1 MKSAKSGVLK
11 RVLKQLKGYRLW
23 LTATIFCALIAVAGT
38 LAVPVFFG
46 EIINLIVGEGNVNF
60 GSLLSGHIYTKF
72 LLITG
77 CIALTSIAQWL
88 MNVINNHITYNVIKD
103 VREEA
108 FANIQRLPLKY
119 IDSHSYGDI
128 VSRNIAD
135 VDQFADGLLMG
146 FTQLFTGVLTIIGT
160 LVMMLVINWAI
171 ALVVVVITPLSLF
184 VAKFIASRTYSLFK
198 KTSEIRGEQTG
209 FIDEM
214 IGNIKV
220 VQAFNREDENIEKFD
235 DINERLTKASLKSI
249 FYSSLTNPSTR
260 FVNSIVYASVALTG
274 ALMLIF
280 QTPLPIIF
288 NVGLLTSLLSYAN
301 QYTKPFNEISGVI
314 TELQNAVACAG
325 RIYELI
331 DEKPQTPDAED
342 AKVLSSVN
350 GDVEFENVCFSYTE
364 DRKLIENLNVKAK
377 SGQRI
382 AIVGPT
388 GCGKTTL
395 INLLMRFYE
404 PNSGLISVDGNNI
417 KDITRKSLRQNYGMV
432 LQDTWLKSGTIR
444 DNIKIG
450 KPEATEE
457 EIISASKSAHAHNF
471 IMQLS
476 DGYDTVITEDGG
488 NLSQGQKQLLCIT
501 RIMLCLPPMLILDE
515 ATSSIDTRTEQRIQ
529 RAFAKL
535 MNGRTSFIIAH
546 RLSTIKEADLIIVME
561 NGHIVEQGTHDSLLQ
576 AGGFYSKLYN
586 SQFAI

>member
-1 MKSAKSGVLK
+1 MATRQKGVLK
-11 RVLKQLKGYRLW
+11 RVLKQLRHYKLSLA
-23 LTATIFCALIAVAGT
+23 LTILCAVVTVAGT
-38 LAVPVFFG
+38 LSVPVFFG
-46 EIINLIVGEGNVNF
+46 QIVNLIAGKGNVDF
-60 GSLLSGHIYTKF
+60 TAIYAKF
-72 LLITG
+72 IVIAA
-77 CIALTSIAQWL
+77 CIAITAVSQWL
-88 MNVINNHITYNVIKD
+88 MNIINNHITYNVIKD
-103 VREEA
+103 IRQEA
-108 FANIQRLPLKY
+108 FAKLQKLPLKF

-160 LVMMLVINWAI
+160 LVMMLVINWII

-198 KTSEIRGEQTG
+198 KTSEIRGEQTA

-214 IGNIKV
+214 IGNLKV

-235 DINERLTKASLKSI
+235 EINSRLTTASLKSI

-260 FVNSIVYASVALTG
+260 FVNAIVYAAVALAG
-274 ALMLIF
+274 ALMLVF
-280 QTPLPIIF
+280 ETPLPVIF

-331 DEKPQTPDAED
+331 DENPQVPDAEN
-342 AKVLSSVN
+342 AVELKEVEGN
-350 GDVEFENVCFSYTE
+350 IEFENVYFSYTA
-364 DRKLIENLNVKAK
+364 DKKLIENLNISAKA
-377 SGQRI
+377 GQRI

-395 INLLMRFYE
+395 INLLMRFYDTD
-404 PNSGLISVDGNNI
+404 GGKITVDGKGI
-417 KDITRKSLRQNYGMV
+417 TDVTRKSLRQNYGMV
-432 LQDTWLKSGTIR
+432 LQDTWLKSGTIK
-444 DNIKIG
+444 DNITLG
-450 KPEATEE
+450 KPDATDE
-457 EIISASKSAHAHNF
+457 EIIAAAKAAHAHNF
-471 IMQLS
+471 IMQLP
-476 DGYDTVITEDGG
+476 DGYNSQIAEDGG

-529 RAFAKL
+529 KAFAKL
-535 MNGRTSFIIAH
+535 MNGRTSFIVAH
-546 RLSTIKEADLIIVME
+546 RLSTIKEADLILVMN
-561 NGHIVEQGTHDSLLQ
+561 NGNIIEQGTHSQLL
-576 AGGFYSKLYN
+576 ATGGFYSKLYN

>member
-1 MKSAKSGVLK
+1 MATKQKGVLK
-11 RVLKQLKGYRLW
+11 RVLKQLRHYKLALA
-23 LTATIFCALIAVAGT
+23 LTILCAVVTVAGT

-46 EIINLIVGEGNVNF
+46 QIVNLIAGKGDVDFTV
-60 GSLLSGHIYTKF
+60 IYTKF
-72 LLITG
+72 IIIAA
-77 CIALTSIAQWL
+77 CIAITAVSQWL
-88 MNVINNHITYNVIKD
+88 MNIINNHITYNVIKD
-103 VREEA
+103 VRQEA
-108 FANIQRLPLKY
+108 FAKLQKLPLKF
-119 IDSHSYGDI
+119 IDAHSYGDI

-160 LVMMLVINWAI
+160 LVMMLVINWII

-198 KTSEIRGEQTG
+198 KTSEIRGEQTA

-214 IGNIKV
+214 IGNLKV

-235 DINERLTKASLKSI
+235 EINSRLTTASLKSI

-260 FVNSIVYASVALTG
+260 FVNAIVYAAVALAG
-274 ALMLIF
+274 ALMLVF
-280 QTPLPIIF
+280 ETPLPVIF

-331 DEKPQTPDAED
+331 DEKPQVPDAEN
-342 AKVLSSVN
+342 AVELKEVEGN
-350 GDVEFENVCFSYTE
+350 IEFENVYFSYTA
-364 DRKLIENLNVKAK
+364 DKKLIENLNISAKA
-377 SGQRI
+377 GQRI

-395 INLLMRFYE
+395 INLLMRFYDTD
-404 PNSGLISVDGNNI
+404 GGKITVDGKGI
-417 KDITRKSLRQNYGMV
+417 TDVTRKSLRQNYGMV
-432 LQDTWLKSGTIR
+432 LQDTWLKSGTIK
-444 DNIKIG
+444 DNITLG
-450 KPEATEE
+450 KHDATDE
-457 EIISASKSAHAHNF
+457 EIIAAAKAAHAHNF
-471 IMQLS
+471 IMQLP
-476 DGYDTVITEDGG
+476 DGYNSQIAEDGG

-529 RAFAKL
+529 KAFAKL
-535 MNGRTSFIIAH
+535 MNGRTSFIVAH
-546 RLSTIKEADLIIVME
+546 RLSTIKEADLILVMN
-561 NGHIVEQGTHDSLLQ
+561 NGNIIEQGTHSQLL
-576 AGGFYSKLYN
+576 ATGGFYSKLYN

>member
-1 MKSAKSGVLK
+1 MATRQKGVLK
-11 RVLKQLKGYRLW
+11 RVLKQLRHYKLSLA
-23 LTATIFCALIAVAGT
+23 LTILCAVVTVAGT
-38 LAVPVFFG
+38 LSVPVFFG
-46 EIINLIVGEGNVNF
+46 QIVNLIAGKGNVDF
-60 GSLLSGHIYTKF
+60 TAIYAKF
-72 LLITG
+72 IVIAA
-77 CIALTSIAQWL
+77 CIAITAVSQWL
-88 MNVINNHITYNVIKD
+88 MNIINNHITYNVIKD
-103 VREEA
+103 IRQEA
-108 FANIQRLPLKY
+108 FAKLQKLPLKF

-160 LVMMLVINWAI
+160 LVMMLVINWII

-198 KTSEIRGEQTG
+198 KTSEIRGEQTA

-214 IGNIKV
+214 IGNLKV
-220 VQAFNREDENIEKFD
+220 VQAFNRENENIEKFD
-235 DINERLTKASLKSI
+235 EINSRLTTASLKSI

-260 FVNSIVYASVALTG
+260 FVNAIVYAAVALAG
-274 ALMLIF
+274 ALMLVF
-280 QTPLPIIF
+280 ETPLPVVF

-331 DEKPQTPDAED
+331 DEKPQIPDAEN
-342 AKVLSSVN
+342 AVELKEVEGN
-350 GDVEFENVCFSYTE
+350 IEFENVYFSYTA
-364 DRKLIENLNVKAK
+364 DKKLIENLNISAKA
-377 SGQRI
+377 GQRI

-395 INLLMRFYE
+395 INLLMRFYD
-404 PNSGLISVDGNNI
+404 NDGGKITVDGKGI
-417 KDITRKSLRQNYGMV
+417 TDVTRKSLRQNYGMV
-432 LQDTWLKSGTIR
+432 LQDTWLKSGTIK
-444 DNIKIG
+444 DNITIG
-450 KPEATEE
+450 KPDATDE
-457 EIISASKSAHAHNF
+457 EITAAAKAAHAHNF
-471 IMQLS
+471 IMQLP
-476 DGYDTVITEDGG
+476 DGYNSQIAEDGG

-529 RAFAKL
+529 KAFAKL
-535 MNGRTSFIIAH
+535 MNGRTSFIVAH
-546 RLSTIKEADLIIVME
+546 RLSTIKEADLILVMN
-561 NGHIVEQGTHDSLLQ
+561 NGNIIEQGTHSQLL
-576 AGGFYSKLYN
+576 ATGGFYSKLYN